1 MLKTVRGFF
10 NNVPDLTGAIE
21 KMIGEHADARK
32 QLEAIALEKASQLAE
47 KLYAQAEEVN
57 GVRVAKFDTSVDP
70 ALARNMALL
79 LQKKAQNLV
88 LAGAFAFDGKPNL
101 VLMYSGD
108 LVAKGKNAGKDI
120 REAAKF
126 IQGGGG
132 GQPGLAT
139 AGGRN
144 IEGLPDAL
152 NKLIEV
158 ATC

>member
-1 MLKTVRGFF
+1 M
-10 NNVPDLTGAIE
+10 
-21 KMIGEHADARK
+21 
-32 QLEAIALEKASQLAE
+32 
-47 KLYAQAEEVN
+47 N

-101 VLMYSGD
+101 VLMYSND
-108 LVAKGKNAGKDI
+108 RVAKGKNAGKDI

-139 AGGRN
+139 AGGRD

>member
-1 MLKTVRGFF
+1 VR
-10 NNVPDLTGAIE
+10 NV
-21 KMIGEHADARK
+21 
-32 QLEAIALEKASQLAE
+32 
-47 KLYAQAEEVN
+47 
-57 GVRVAKFDTSVDP
+57 
-70 ALARNMALL
+70 ALL
-79 LQKKAQNLV
+79 LQKKVQNMV
-88 LAGAFAFDGKPNL
+88 LAGAFAYDDKPNL
-101 VLMYSGD
+101 VLMYSND

-152 NKLIEV
+152 SKLIEV
-158 ATC
+158 ATA